1 MKEEREI
8 FFRKTNKTS
17 GNKKKK
23 KSLKKFQNAAECFNN
38 KLDQAE

>member
-1 MKEEREI
+1 MKEERDI

-17 GNKKKK
+17 GNKKK
-23 KSLKKFQNAAECFNN
+23 SLKKFQNAAESFNN